1 MVTKSANIVKLLEIL
16 NSLNNV
22 IKHYAIY
29 LYLIDS
35 EFNLIWYNYYTRDK
49 FHLNNSATNSTCY
62 RAFWGYDHPCE
73 ECPNSQEDIPQG
85 IQRTILQRRL
95 PGDEQTS
102 FLEIIS
108 LPVINEEQK
117 IEAFLKI
124 GLDVTSI
131 EKKQRDLW
139 EKEKLLI
146 SIIDSSSDG
155 ILMLD
160 ADDNIVSWNQGAQDI
175 FGYTPPEIIGKSV
188 ITMIPKELIELG
200 EVYYIRKELSEK
212 GYIRNYE
219 TQRLHKSGRL
229 IHVDLISSLLHN
241 EKDEVMGRSVMVKD
255 ISARKELEIELR
267 RTIQELSKL
276 NELNEILYATN
287 VLDDI
292 LRIILI
298 AVTAGEGLKFNRA
311 FLVLKDSS
319 TKVLKGHIAIGP
331 ANEIE
336 AHRIWMTLQKKVRSL
351 KDIINEYE
359 VNLPGSDKEINELVR
374 NIIVP
379 LDNENNILVNALN
392 KRLSYHVVQGD
403 IPGGENLTLNLDGT
417 NLVSLLGYD
426 TFLVIP
432 LFTKKEPLG
441 VMITDNKF
449 TRRDISEEDID
460 TLRLFANQASMAIEN
475 AMLYDRLEEQIAE
488 LQVAYKKLETNAD
501 RLVRAERLAAIG
513 KVAASVAHEIR
524 NPLVSIGGFAR
535 LLERKMPQNE
545 DMKQYTS
552 IIISQVDHLESIL
565 NNILGIASPRKPH
578 FRSFDLHRVIH
589 QVLMMMDEL
598 FQRRNIQLDLQL
610 NCRESLVKGDEKQIF
625 QAILNVIK
633 NAVEAM
639 SKVCTLTIRTAC
651 DRDFVHVRI
660 RDTGKGIP
668 RTDLAKIYDPFF
680 TTKSEGTGL
689 GLAVVRQIVKDH
701 KGRINISSTVD
712 KGTIVNID
720 IPRSRAGMDTNS
732 DN

>member
-1 MVTKSANIVKLLEIL
+1 MVTKSANIVNLLEIL

-35 EFNLIWYNYYTRDK
+35 EFNLIWYNYYTGDK
-49 FHLNNSATNSTCY
+49 FHLNNSAPISTCY
-62 RAFWGYDHPCE
+62 RAFWGYNQPCP
-73 ECPNSQEDIPQG
+73 ECPNYQEDLPEG
-85 IQRTILQRRL
+85 IHRTILQRRL
-95 PGDEQTS
+95 PGDEQES
-102 FLEIIS
+102 YLEIIS
-108 LPVINEEQK
+108 LPVLNEEQN
-117 IEAFLKI
+117 IEAYLKM

-131 EKKQRDLW
+131 EKKQRELR

-160 ADDNIVSWNQGAQDI
+160 ADDNIISWNQGAQDI
-175 FGYTPPEIIGKSV
+175 FGYTPPEIIGKSL

-219 TQRLHKSGRL
+219 TQRLHRNGRL

-241 EKDEVMGRSVMVKD
+241 DKDEVIGRSVMVKD

-319 TKVLKGHIAIGP
+319 AKVLKGHIAIGP

-351 KDIINEYE
+351 KDIVNEYE

-374 NIIVP
+374 TIIVP
-379 LDNENNILVNALN
+379 LDRETNILVNALN

-403 IPGGENLTLNLDGT
+403 IPGDENLTLDVDGT
-417 NLVSLLGYD
+417 SLTNLLGHD

-432 LFTKKEPLG
+432 LFTKKELLG

-449 TRRDISEEDID
+449 TRRDIIEEDIE

-475 AMLYDRLEEQIAE
+475 AMLYDRLEERIAE

-535 LLERKMPQNE
+535 LLERKMPKNE
-545 DMKQYTS
+545 DMKQYTA

-578 FRSFDLHRVIH
+578 FGSFDLHRVIH
-589 QVLMMMDEL
+589 RVLMMMDEV
-598 FQRRNIQLDLQL
+598 FQRRNIRLDLQL

-625 QAILNVIK
+625 QAIFVPAVIGILFMFK
-633 NAVEAM
+633 SGTPERAFP
-639 SKVCTLTIRTAC
+639 SPIWPKFTILSLP
-651 DRDFVHVRI
+651 
-660 RDTGKGIP
+660 P
-668 RTDLAKIYDPFF
+668 RVMGPVWVWQLFAR
-680 TTKSEGTGL
+680 L
-689 GLAVVRQIVKDH
+689 
-701 KGRINISSTVD
+701 
-712 KGTIVNID
+712 
-720 IPRSRAGMDTNS
+720 
-732 DN
+732 